1 MLSKIACCRARSSSE
16 LNTVGR
22 NLLPRGAASFCY
34 AIAATASTSSH
45 SEVLRRLQAE
55 FVDGKFDFGGTDR
68 VVPFPQ
74 WPSPPC
80 D

>member
-22 NLLPRGAASFCY
+22 DLLPRGAASFCY
-34 AIAATASTSSH
+34 AIAAIASPPHPPKCFVSL
-45 SEVLRRLQAE
+45 EAK

-68 VVPFPQ
+68 VVPLPQ